1 MTERPRLIEVAFP
14 LEQTSIDS
22 VHEKSVRHGHI
33 STLHIWPARRPL
45 AACRAALIATLLPDP
60 GTPEKRQELCER
72 IGGRVEK
79 VLMRKPGPGG
89 TSEERIVKQT
99 RGGILHWG
107 RETENKKD
115 LDFFRDEIRKAYG
128 GRAPRVLD
136 PFAGG
141 GAIPLEAMR
150 LGCEATAIDIN
161 PVAWFIL
168 KCTLEYPQKL
178 AGQKRPLPQFV
189 RTDRDFMESFF
200 KAQGLKGAMLR
211 TQLKKLGLDGAVA
224 VTSVGKRKKGSR
236 GQAGDQPALDGLEIE
251 EHDLEADLAWHVRA
265 WGWWVL
271 NEARRELARYYPI
284 YADWEPM
291 KDLGAWRANHPDQ
304 RKLLQL
310 VGLDDNGNPDLETLN
325 SSLASEYLQD
335 GRNPRWV
342 AKPVVA
348 YLWARTVTC
357 KNCRATIPLLKT
369 RWLAKKGSKRVLL
382 TMVPNESRDG
392 VTFDV
397 NSTAASVGGNNAQK
411 REYDRKLGQGTMSRA
426 GAWCPCCGKPDT
438 VAMASSDLRAEA
450 TLGRM
455 GARMTA
461 IVVDG
466 PQGKAYRLPT
476 EVELKAASHAE
487 AEVARTYSEVPFGV
501 PNEPVPQGGSRQ
513 TGGSPFTAHLYGLT
527 SWSRIFTNRQLL
539 ALGTLIRCLRRE
551 GEASWGGAEDPRWL
565 EARAAYGALM
575 IDRLANQ
582 SCSLAR
588 WNQGGEKVEGVFARF
603 ALPILWDYSEVNP
616 LSQATGAFASA
627 VEWVSLCV
635 SHLGDSV
642 SPESGST
649 PSVLCQSA
657 IRAVDSESFDVVLT
671 DPPYYDAIPYS
682 DLMDFFYVW
691 LRRSLWGLDPRMDSV
706 FAEPLAPK
714 WDSAANDG
722 ELIDDSSRHGGDG
735 EKSKQVY
742 EDGMAR
748 AFASAGRALRPDGRL
763 VVVFANKQ
771 PAAWETLVSAL
782 IRTGFTVTG
791 SWPIRTEMST
801 RTRALTS
808 AALASSV
815 WLVCRKRPA
824 SARPGWD
831 NVVLQEMRQNI
842 AEKLREFWDAGI
854 SGPDFVWAA
863 TGPAMEAFSKHPIV
877 KKANDPTAVMSVS
890 EFLRAVR
897 RLVVEFVVGRVLGEA
912 SHVDIQTAEAVAS
925 SLDDVTTYYLLH
937 RHDFGMDDAPA
948 GACILYAVS
957 CSLSEHELADRYDVL
972 ARSGGVKQS
981 EDDQDDAGEEEEGE
995 EQEAPEGT
1003 GSTFKLKNWKHRRS
1017 SNLGLDPVAERAR
1030 SRRGRDEELGG
1041 RLFDGGPGDG
1051 AQESPSRVVP
1061 LIDMVHRL
1069 MHLWV
1074 EGDVNR
1080 VNAYVERQGLR
1091 QSEVFRQLLQA
1102 LIELSGQ
1109 GSDERR
1115 VLEAVSNHLH
1125 ARGQAPESLLDKLPE
1140 PGE

>member
-1 MTERPRLIEVAFP
+1 MTDRPRLIEVAFP

-60 GTPEKRQELCER
+60 GTPEKRRELCER
-72 IGGRVEK
+72 IGGRIEK

-107 RETENKKD
+107 RETENKSD
-115 LDFFRDEIRKAYG
+115 LNFFKEEIRKAYD

-150 LGCEATAIDIN
+150 LGCEATAVDIN

-178 AGQKRPLPQFV
+178 AGQTRPLPEFV
-189 RTDRDFMESFF
+189 RSDRDFMEAFF

-211 TQLKKLGLDGAVA
+211 TQLRILGLDGPALTLA
-224 VTSVGKRKKGSR
+224 SAGGKKSR
-236 GQAGDQPALDGLEIE
+236 QRAKGDQPVLEGLEIE
-251 EHDLEADLAWHVRA
+251 EHTLEADLAWHVRA

-271 NEARRELARYYPI
+271 REARRELARYYPI
-284 YADWEPM
+284 YADWQPLKNVAIWRGQHPEELRPM
-291 KDLGAWRANHPDQ
+291 R
-304 RKLLQL
+304 L
-310 VGLDDNGNPDLETLN
+310 VGAREDGTPDLA
-325 SSLASEYLQD
+325 SLDADLTPDYLEND
-335 GRNPRWV
+335 RKPRWV
-342 AKPVVA
+342 AKPTVA

-382 TMVPNESRDG
+382 TMVANEERTG
-392 VTFDV
+392 VVFGVASDV
-397 NSTAASVGGNNAQK
+397 PSVGGNNAQK
-411 REYDRKLGQGTMSRA
+411 REHDRKLGQGTMSRA

-438 VAMASSDLRAEA
+438 VAMESSDLRAEA
-450 TLGRM
+450 TAGRM
-455 GARMTA
+455 AARMTA
-461 IVVDG
+461 VVVDG
-466 PQGKAYRLPT
+466 PAGKEYRLPT
-476 EVELKAASHAE
+476 ELELDVSTPSE
-487 AEVARTYSEVPFGV
+487 EVIAKTFADIPFGV
-501 PNEPVPQGGSRQ
+501 PDEPVPRGGSRQ
-513 TGGSPFTAHLYGLT
+513 TGGSPFTVHLYGQTRWRDLYAG
-527 SWSRIFTNRQLL
+527 RQLL
-539 ALGTLIRCLRRE
+539 ALGSLVRANRAIQGTNFAR
-551 GEASWGGAEDPRWL
+551 DYPRVWRQ
-565 EARAAYGALM
+565 AISAYLALCT
-575 IDRLANQ
+575 DRLADYN
-582 SCSLAR
+582 STVCS
-588 WNQGGEKVEGVFARF
+588 WHISGEKLSHTFVRF
-603 ALPILWDYSEVNP
+603 ALPILWDFTEVNP
-616 LSQATGAFASA
+616 IGETTGGYDGALEWVSRFVRHALNAASEAPASA
-627 VEWVSLCV
+627 VLAASATKSL
-635 SHLGDSV
+635 L
-642 SPESGST
+642 T
-649 PSVLCQSA
+649 Q
-657 IRAVDSESFDVVLT
+657 FDVVLT

-691 LRRSLWGLDPRMDSV
+691 LRRSLWGLDPGIDAV
-706 FAEPLAPK
+706 FSNQLSPK
-714 WDSAANDG
+714 WDHAANDG
-722 ELIDDSSRHGGDG
+722 ELIDDASRHGGDG
-735 EKSKQVY
+735 AKSKQVY

-748 AFASAGRALRPDGRL
+748 AFAAAGSALRPDGRL

-791 SWPIRTEMST
+791 SWPIRTEMGNRS
-801 RTRALTS
+801 RAHGS

-824 SARPGWD
+824 TARPGWD
-831 NVVLQEMRQNI
+831 NLVLQEMRQNI
-842 AEKLREFWDAGI
+842 AQKLLEFWDAGI
-854 SGPDFVWAA
+854 IGPDFVWAA

-877 KKANDPTAVMSVS
+877 KKANEPGAVMSVS

-912 SHVDIQTAEAVAS
+912 SHVDAQTAESAAA

-957 CSLSEHELADRYDVL
+957 CSLSEHELADRYDLL
-972 ARSGGVKQS
+972 ARTGGLQQPDDGPDELD
-981 EDDQDDAGEEEEGE
+981 EDGDGDEV
-995 EQEAPEGT
+995 EAPEGT
-1003 GSTFKLKNWKHRRS
+1003 GSTFKLKSWKHRRG

-1030 SRRGRDEELGG
+1030 VRRDRDEALGD

-1051 AQESPSRVVP
+1051 TNEPRSRVIP
-1061 LIDMVHRL
+1061 LIDMIHRL

-1074 EGDVNR
+1074 EGDVNK
-1080 VNAYVERQGLR
+1080 VNDYVDRQGLR
-1091 QSEVFRQLLQA
+1091 RSEVFRQLLQA
-1102 LIELSGQ
+1102 LIELSTEG
-1109 GSDERR
+1109 GEERR
-1115 VLEAVSNHLH
+1115 IVEAVSNHLH
-1125 ARGQAPESLLDKLPE
+1125 ARGQAPESLLDDLTDA
-1140 PGE
+1140 GE